1 MTARFCEIR
10 LICALSRSLPQKK
23 KKTKKQNQTS
33 QSLAVN
39 YSADYI
45 SKLDVLGRS
54 L

>member
-1 MTARFCEIR
+1 MTTRFCEISFD
-10 LICALSRSLPQKK
+10 LIYFLAHFHKK
-23 KKTKKQNQTS
+23 KKIKKNQTS